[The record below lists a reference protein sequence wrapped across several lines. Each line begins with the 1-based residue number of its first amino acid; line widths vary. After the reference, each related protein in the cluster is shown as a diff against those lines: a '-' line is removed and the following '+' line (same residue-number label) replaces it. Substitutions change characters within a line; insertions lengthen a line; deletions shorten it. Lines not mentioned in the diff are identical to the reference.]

1 MSKSV
6 SHFGRLDAGIV
17 LPPPIMIE
25 LSDTDPVAEQIK
37 NKPANA
43 LFKSMSVDSKIGKK
57 HRVESLTASFIRD
70 SNQGG
75 NLVSAI
81 KLANQALRQDA
92 AAKKTTK

>member
-1 MSKSV
+1 
-6 SHFGRLDAGIV
+6 
-17 LPPPIMIE
+17 
-25 LSDTDPVAEQIK
+25 
-37 NKPANA
+37 
-43 LFKSMSVDSKIGKK
+43 MSVDSKIGKK